1 MHLRY
6 RDHHSYPCIESRR
19 DHPQTVLI
27 GLEVDTACAEPNT
40 TGRVFVRDIEE
51 ILRPMGGRFQRPAR
65 KQLIDWTEEG

>member
-1 MHLRY
+1 
-6 RDHHSYPCIESRR
+6 
-19 DHPQTVLI
+19 VLI

-65 KQLIDWTEEG
+65 KQLIEWTEEG